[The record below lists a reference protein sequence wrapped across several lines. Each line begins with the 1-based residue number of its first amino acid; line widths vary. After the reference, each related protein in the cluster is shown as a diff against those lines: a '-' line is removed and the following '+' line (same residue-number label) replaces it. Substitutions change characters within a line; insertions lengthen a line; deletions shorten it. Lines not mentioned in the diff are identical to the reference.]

1 MSCLQIKSGKISKMK
16 NGEGFKNLNC
26 GVSNGK
32 LVGEGGLHFI
42 IGLVD
47 QTVVKRVISME

>member
-32 LVGEGGLHFI
+32 LVGEDGLHFI